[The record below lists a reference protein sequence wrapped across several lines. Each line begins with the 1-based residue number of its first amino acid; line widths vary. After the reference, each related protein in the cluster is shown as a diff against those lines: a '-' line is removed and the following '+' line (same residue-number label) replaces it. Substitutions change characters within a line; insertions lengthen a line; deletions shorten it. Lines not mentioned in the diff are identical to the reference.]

1 MPKQDRVFSRTPEQ
15 VERKAA
21 TKAGLKRAEQETEQL
36 AEGWNLTVQ
45 NGHVEST
52 IKLTIGGK
60 TVNATIRFYGVLTD
74 VVLDG
79 YAKKEDLNGLVHETQ
94 LNDVLADY
102 ATKDNLA
109 ELVTRGEMESY
120 VSAAIDDL
128 RKELKPEEPPV
139 EPDPEEPVEPDN
151 PGDEPEAE

>member
-1 MPKQDRVFSRTPEQ
+1 MAKQDRVFSRTPEQ

-21 TKAGLKRAEQETEQL
+21 TKVGLKKAEKETEQL

-60 TVNATIRFYGVLTD
+60 TVNATIRFDGVLTD

-79 YAKKEDLNGLVHETQ
+79 YAKLTDLEEFVTKTVLEEVLKGYAKSEDVSR
-94 LNDVLADY
+94 
-102 ATKDNLA
+102 
-109 ELVTRGEMESY
+109 LVTREEMEGY
-120 VSAAIDDL
+120 VTAAINDL
-128 RKELKPEEPPV
+128 RNELKPEEPDPG
-139 EPDPEEPVEPDN
+139 EDPPEE
-151 PGDEPEAE
+151 

>member
-21 TKAGLKRAEQETEQL
+21 TKVGLKKAEQETEQL

-60 TVNATIRFYGVLTD
+60 TVNATIRFDGVLTD

-79 YAKKEDLNGLVHETQ
+79 YAKKEDIAGLVHETQ
-94 LNDVLADY
+94 LEETLEGY
-102 ATKDNLA
+102 AKKEDLDDFIRQDDIDAYVPSVEEIVTAVIAQLPVYDGEVA
-109 ELVTRGEMESY
+109 EE
-120 VSAAIDDL
+120 
-128 RKELKPEEPPV
+128 
-139 EPDPEEPVEPDN
+139 
-151 PGDEPEAE
+151 

>member
-21 TKAGLKRAEQETEQL
+21 TKVGLKKAEQETEQL

-60 TVNATIRFYGVLTD
+60 TVNATIRFDGVLTD

-79 YAKKEDLNGLVHETQ
+79 YAKKEDLAGLVHETQ
-94 LNDVLADY
+94 LEKTLEGY
-102 ATKDNLA
+102 AKKKDLDNFIRQDDIDTYVPSVEEIVTAVIAQLPVYDGEVA
-109 ELVTRGEMESY
+109 EE
-120 VSAAIDDL
+120 
-128 RKELKPEEPPV
+128 
-139 EPDPEEPVEPDN
+139 
-151 PGDEPEAE
+151 

>member
-21 TKAGLKRAEQETEQL
+21 TKAGLKKAEQETEQL

-60 TVNATIRFYGVLTD
+60 TVNATIRFDGVLTD

-79 YAKKEDLNGLVHETQ
+79 YAKKEYLAGLVHETQ
-94 LNDVLADY
+94 LEKTLEGY
-102 ATKDNLA
+102 AKKKDLDDFIRRDEIDTYVPSVEEIVTAVIAQLPVYDGEVA
-109 ELVTRGEMESY
+109 EE
-120 VSAAIDDL
+120 
-128 RKELKPEEPPV
+128 
-139 EPDPEEPVEPDN
+139 
-151 PGDEPEAE
+151 